1 MRHQSPSSPA
11 SSTATRSSV
20 MSPAPALVRAS
31 TRPQQTRVRHILPRY
46 LNSHSA
52 AAKYRV
58 SCHHVSP
65 RSVTIQLSSGR
76 GQQRNSSSPPLT
88 CRQPGQPI
96 TDKLMSTVMMIMTIM
111 VIMVMIMTREMFR
124 SSHYNYLIIGHL
136 HGPTICRLP
145 LCLASECVSS
155 DIKIVCLRPQTTD
168 SQRVNLMKIFF
179 LLMRKKW

>member
-11 SSTATRSSV
+11 SSTVTRSSA

-31 TRPQQTRVRHILPRY
+31 TRPQQTSTRHILLRY
-46 LNSHSA
+46 LNSDSA
-52 AAKYRV
+52 AMYRV
-58 SCHHVSP
+58 SCHRVSP
-65 RSVTIQLSSGR
+65 RSVTLQLSSGR

-111 VIMVMIMTREMFR
+111 MIMVMIMTREMFR

-136 HGPTICRLP
+136 HDPTICRLP

-155 DIKIVCLRPQTTD
+155 SDRYQDCLPPPPDNRQST
-168 SQRVNLMKIFF
+168 
-179 LLMRKKW
+179 

>member
-11 SSTATRSSV
+11 SSTVTRSSA
-20 MSPAPALVRAS
+20 MSPAPALVQAS
-31 TRPQQTRVRHILPRY
+31 TRPQQTSTRHILLRY
-46 LNSHSA
+46 LNSDSA
-52 AAKYRV
+52 AMYRV
-58 SCHHVSP
+58 SCHRVSP

-111 VIMVMIMTREMFR
+111 MIMVMIMTLEMFR

-136 HGPTICRLP
+136 HDPTICRLP

-155 DIKIVCLRPQTTD
+155 DRYQDCLPPPPDNRQST
-168 SQRVNLMKIFF
+168 S
-179 LLMRKKW
+179 

>member
-11 SSTATRSSV
+11 SSTVTRSSA

-31 TRPQQTRVRHILPRY
+31 TRPQQTRARHILLRY
-46 LNSHSA
+46 LNSHCA
-52 AAKYRV
+52 PPMYRV
-58 SCHHVSP
+58 SSVSCHRVSP

-96 TDKLMSTVMMIMTIM
+96 TDKLMSTVMMIMMIM
-111 VIMVMIMTREMFR
+111 MIMVMIMTREMFR

-168 SQRVNLMKIFF
+168 SQ
-179 LLMRKKW
+179 WSTS